1 MRRRLRSPIRAWSGA
16 ANLTALSLAAVLI
29 GCSPTTHSH
38 GYTPRS
44 AELDEIAIGQDTR
57 ESLQKKLGRPSTI
70 SAFTD
75 DDWYYISVKTETLAF
90 YKPEVVDQTVVTVT
104 FDEGGRV
111 SDVNRFGM
119 EDGQVVDLISRT
131 TPTSGR
137 KLTILQ
143 QIFANVG
150 RFNTEKATS
159 STGEIG
165 RGPNSP

>member
-1 MRRRLRSPIRAWSGA
+1 MRRRLHSPARLWIGA
-16 ANLTALSLAAVLI
+16 ANLTAASLAAMLI
-29 GCSPTTHSH
+29 GCSPTTHTH

-57 ESLQKKLGRPSTI
+57 ESLQQKLGRPSTI

-75 DDWYYISVKTETLAF
+75 EDWYYISVKTETLAF

-104 FDEGGRV
+104 FNQDGRV
-111 SDVNRFGM
+111 SEVNRFGM
-119 EDGQVVDLISRT
+119 EDGQVIDLVTRT

-143 QIFANVG
+143 QIFSNVG

-165 RGPNSP
+165 RGPSSP

>member
-1 MRRRLRSPIRAWSGA
+1 MRRRLRSPLHARFSA
-16 ANLTALSLAAVLI
+16 APLAAGALAAALI
-29 GCSPTTHSH
+29 GCSPTTHTH

-44 AELDEIAIGQDTR
+44 AELDEIVVGQDTR
-57 ESLQKKLGRPSTI
+57 ETLQQKLGRPSTI

-75 DDWYYISVKTETLAF
+75 DDWYYISVKTETMAF

-104 FDEGGRV
+104 FNESGRV
-111 SDVNRFGM
+111 SDVNRFGI
-119 EDGQVVDLISRT
+119 EDGQVIDLVTRT

-150 RFNTEKATS
+150 RFNTNQTS
-159 STGEIG
+159 GGTEVG
-165 RGPNSP
+165 RNR